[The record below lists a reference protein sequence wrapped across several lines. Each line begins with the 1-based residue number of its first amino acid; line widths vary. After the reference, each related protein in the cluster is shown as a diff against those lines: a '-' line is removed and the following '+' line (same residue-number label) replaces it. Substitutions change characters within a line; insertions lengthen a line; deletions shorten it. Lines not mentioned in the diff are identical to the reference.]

1 MMTSIRRFSR
11 SVLVAGAAELSEEPD
26 DSDGAVAAWPAQ
38 PASGRASAMTM
49 PNRTRGSREGRA
61 VTGLLRGSVGPASA
75 AAEPARGGGGLR
87 RRVGR
92 GVGMRLAVGGP
103 PGISADA
110 PRKRAD
116 ERKAADEDDEMRPQP
131 EPAFGPAGLQR
142 PDLRDRL
149 AVSPSSAGSRRRG
162 WPRPPGGRS
171 VPLRAAPG
179 SRRQPSAGADHGARS
194 WRQAGASPAEIC
206 CARYW
211 GRPTRSIAP
220 SWASK

>member
-1 MMTSIRRFSR
+1 MTTSMRRFSR
-11 SVLVAGAAELSEEPD
+11 SVLVAGAAELSEDPD

-38 PASGRASAMTM
+38 PASGRASATAR

-75 AAEPARGGGGLR
+75 VAEPARGGSGLR

-110 PRKRAD
+110 PRNRAD
-116 ERKAADEDDEMRPQP
+116 ERKAADQDDEIRHQP

-171 VPLRAAPG
+171 VPLRAVPG
-179 SRRQPSAGADHGARS
+179 ARRQPSVGADHGVRQASPLRRSAAPDTAGGPPARS
-194 WRQAGASPAEIC
+194 RRAG
-206 CARYW
+206 
-211 GRPTRSIAP
+211 
-220 SWASK
+220 